1 MSEFVLCPLCGGSR
15 VDDVS
20 VEEQAPCP
28 LCRGAGLVAPAT
40 PLVDVRAL
48 ADGDQSASDGDQTWA
63 DHDQTASD
71 RDQRSAE
78 DDQHAADADFA
89 AGGDPRVYEQT
100 SSARKR
106 TSADRVAASRL
117 RDETAEARVRT
128 AADRD
133 RAAEQRDRAADL
145 RDALGRLSDIRPDAS
160 RGAIALRAERD
171 RARAAADRT
180 RAADDRL
187 RAAADRAE
195 AARDRVAARRRESD
209 ARRELVAAALDELT
223 GALGRRFGLESVSR
237 ELERAVRTGNS
248 LVLAFID
255 VDNLKGVNDMRGHLA
270 GDRLLHL
277 VASTLRAHVR
287 SYDVI
292 VRYGGDEFLCAMPQ
306 ITRGAARQRME
317 KTAAALTAA
326 DEAHSVS
333 FGIALV
339 EPADGLEELVGRAD
353 EDLLRSRRRATED
366 RA

>member
-15 VDDVS
+15 IDDVS
-20 VEEQAPCP
+20 EEEQAPCP

-48 ADGDQSASDGDQTWA
+48 ADGEQSASDHDQTWA

-71 RDQRSAE
+71 RDQLSAE

-89 AGGDPRVYEQT
+89 AGGDPRTYERT
-100 SSARKR
+100 STARKR
-106 TSADRVAASRL
+106 TSADRAAASRL
-117 RDETAEARVRT
+117 RDETAEARLST

-133 RAAEQRDRAADL
+133 RAADLRDRAADL
-145 RDALGRLSDIRPDAS
+145 RDALGRLSDIRPDSS
-160 RGAIALRAERD
+160 REAIALRAERD
-171 RARAAADRT
+171 RARAAADRA
-180 RAADDRL
+180 RAADDRV
-187 RAAADRAE
+187 RAAADRAQ
-195 AARDRVAARRRESD
+195 AARERAEAWRRESEV
-209 ARRELVAAALDELT
+209 RRDLAAAATDELT
-223 GALGRRFGLESVSR
+223 GALGRRSGLESVGR
-237 ELERAVRTGNS
+237 ELERAARTGNS
-248 LVLAFID
+248 LVLAFVD

-270 GDRLLHL
+270 GDRLLQL

-306 ITRGAARQRME
+306 ITRGAARERME

-326 DEAHSVS
+326 HDAHSVS
-333 FGIALV
+333 FGIAEA

-353 EDLLRSRRRATED
+353 EDLLRSRRRTGAD
-366 RA
+366 PA